1 LQNRYESE
9 QIKDHDAEKK
19 SNAQLRRVYAWNFDD
34 CWEHGLLSEYEMVKP
49 NLWVPIPGGILS
61 ERIALLV

>member
-1 LQNRYESE
+1 
-9 QIKDHDAEKK
+9 
-19 SNAQLRRVYAWNFDD
+19 
-34 CWEHGLLSEYEMVKP
+34 LSEYEMVIP